1 VIETEDRLFKVTWR
15 SLPPSGTPDQAE
27 FLEEL
32 EITAAYHKRDGD
44 LRVFKKVDGTITFT
58 VAEDL
63 LETILLIE
71 DAEVPAC

>member
-1 VIETEDRLFKVTWR
+1 MSETEDRTFRVTWR
-15 SLPPSGTPDQAE
+15 SLPPSGTPDPAE

-32 EITAAYHKRDGD
+32 EVTAAYHKRDGD

-71 DAEVPAC
+71 DAEVTA